1 MSLFPKLQLPE
12 TDYQFG
18 YGFSGYLNVMHVADE
33 YYYSRNLPLQKA
45 RLEAY
50 TLLNMKLNY
59 SFLMIKPLS
68 MSVPTIFSMRTIRN
82 PMRYRKPGASSIL
95 VLV

>member
-1 MSLFPKLQLPE
+1 
-12 TDYQFG
+12 
-18 YGFSGYLNVMHVADE
+18 MHVADE

-59 SFLMIKPLS
+59 SFFNNQAAIYVGADNILDADYQESYALPQAGRFVYTGARLS
-68 MSVPTIFSMRTIRN
+68 F
-82 PMRYRKPGASSIL
+82 
-95 VLV
+95 